1 MGLLEGHL
9 GVNWPL
15 FARIFLGWIITIV
28 VVGIMSGFLFAFGAF
43 APSIQQSHILTLW
56 REWAGGFSEGVRQA
70 YLVNNP
76 DALFV
81 DIGTEQVQL
90 KTDASVDVRS
100 DEWPSIYINQ
110 LELLTN
116 IKDGLQSYKFE
127 DFSNHFD
134 GELPQGP
141 LDKALDIL
149 NVALRT

>member
-1 MGLLEGHL
+1 VGLLEGHL

-76 DALFV
+76 DSTSITFQNEV
-81 DIGTEQVQL
+81 VQL
-90 KTDASVDVRS
+90 IPNAALDPKG
-100 DEWPSIYINQ
+100 DEWPTLFVNQ

-116 IKDGLQSYKFE
+116 IKDGL
-127 DFSNHFD
+127 
-134 GELPQGP
+134 
-141 LDKALDIL
+141 
-149 NVALRT
+149 